1 MIVEAENSSHHAAIR
16 RILTEAFP
24 SLAEANLV
32 EQLRLD
38 GSTRIALVATQE
50 SRIVGHVMFSE
61 MRAPFRALGL
71 APVAVAADRRGRG
84 IAAALIS
91 AGLERAKAGVWEAIF
106 VLGDPAYYQR
116 FGFRVDAASAFVSP
130 FAGPHFMVLALTAA
144 GLPVR
149 SGRIDYAPAFSSLG

>member
-84 IAAALIS
+84 IAA
-91 AGLERAKAGVWEAIF
+91 GLERSKAGAWEAIF

>member
-1 MIVEAENSSHHAAIR
+1 MIVEAENSSHYGPIR

-32 EQLRLD
+32 EQLRRD
-38 GSTRIALVATQE
+38 GAARIALVATQDG
-50 SRIVGHVMFSE
+50 RVIGYVAFSE

-71 APVAVAADRRGRG
+71 APVAVAADQRGRG

-91 AGLERAKAGVWEAIF
+91 AGLAQAKAGGWEAVF
-106 VLGDPAYYQR
+106 VLGDPAYYRR
-116 FGFRVDAASAFVSP
+116 FGFRADAAAGFDSP
-130 FAGPHFMVLALTAA
+130 YAGPHLMALALTGA

-149 SGRIDYAPAFSSLG
+149 SGRIDYAPAFASLD